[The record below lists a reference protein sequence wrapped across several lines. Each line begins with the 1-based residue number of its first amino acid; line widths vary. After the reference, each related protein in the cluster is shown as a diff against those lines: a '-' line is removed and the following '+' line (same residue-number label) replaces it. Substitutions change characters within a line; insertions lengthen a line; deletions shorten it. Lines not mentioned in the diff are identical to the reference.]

1 MTKNQVRQLKSH
13 FGIRWAE
20 FRHWQKTKQH
30 CLCLENKF
38 ILSATLPGPV
48 LALDCL
54 GEVYQ
59 GIIDIDTD
67 NVRNYNTMLLVNN
80 MVFKYK
86 TVEQLADLILQ
97 CKLVAHRL
105 IVNFNSALLIYDRLA
120 LTPAQVVDQLEHRVD
135 KDFVTHKKIVLNT
148 IPNHG
153 FGNVFLSLDR
163 KHG

>member
-1 MTKNQVRQLKSH
+1 
-13 FGIRWAE
+13 
-20 FRHWQKTKQH
+20 
-30 CLCLENKF
+30 LCLENKF

-97 CKLVAHRL
+97 CKSIAHRL

-120 LTPAQVVDQLEHRVD
+120 LTPAQVVDRLEHSVD
-135 KDFVTHKKIVLNT
+135 KDFVTHKKVVLNT

-163 KHG
+163 RHD